1 MTFFLVEIMGGVR
14 YNESVSKRANQNWE
28 AILLQWIYLIGE
40 EYFTLNTISN
50 MKFEDSKLINKSNEQ
65 LEIRFDNNDYVIFYK
80 EENSEFFRRNFEPQ
94 EFKEY
99 LKILPFDNPR
109 WIMLKYNNV
118 AILRKIIS
126 GKEFP
131 SDVIIDCD
139 GVDLGLEEVF
149 DKSRIIENGPPA
161 KF

>member
-1 MTFFLVEIMGGVR
+1 
-14 YNESVSKRANQNWE
+14 
-28 AILLQWIYLIGE
+28 
-40 EYFTLNTISN
+40 
-50 MKFEDSKLINKSNEQ
+50 
-65 LEIRFDNNDYVIFYK
+65 
-80 EENSEFFRRNFEPQ
+80 
-94 EFKEY
+94 
-99 LKILPFDNPR
+99 
-109 WIMLKYNNV
+109 MLKYNNV

>member
-1 MTFFLVEIMGGVR
+1 MHFFLDKH
-14 YNESVSKRANQNWE
+14 N
-28 AILLQWIYLIGE
+28 
-40 EYFTLNTISN
+40 
-50 MKFEDSKLINKSNEQ
+50 
-65 LEIRFDNNDYVIFYK
+65 VIFYK